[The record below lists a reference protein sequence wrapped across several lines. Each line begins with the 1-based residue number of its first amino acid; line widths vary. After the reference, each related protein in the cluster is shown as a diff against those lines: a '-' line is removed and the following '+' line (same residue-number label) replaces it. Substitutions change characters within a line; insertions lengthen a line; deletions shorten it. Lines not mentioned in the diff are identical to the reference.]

1 MNPGASALR
10 PVLHFK
16 AQVCMH
22 THTHTHTHTNTPCSS
37 RLCHY
42 YALVIQI
49 HSLYVVNAYSS
60 ASQNY
65 IFSKIIYNFSLK
77 FQFVNFSWNRKLGFT
92 FGIANF
98 CLVFRK
104 EWKVREWKK
113 ERNEMGIQTLR
124 ENNIQYTQMT
134 PETMQ

>member
-22 THTHTHTHTNTPCSS
+22 THTHTNTPCSS

-42 YALVIQI
+42 YALVTQI
-49 HSLYVVNAYSS
+49 HSLYVVTAYSS

-65 IFSKIIYNFSLK
+65 IFSKRIYNFFPEIPSL
-77 FQFVNFSWNRKLGFT
+77 
-92 FGIANF
+92 
-98 CLVFRK
+98 
-104 EWKVREWKK
+104 
-113 ERNEMGIQTLR
+113 
-124 ENNIQYTQMT
+124 
-134 PETMQ
+134 